1 MANTAPITHYQGQKK
16 KTKTKKS
23 KPVKKNKKRYVSS
36 LVSETI

>member
-16 KTKTKKS
+16 KPKKS
-23 KPVKKNKKRYVSS
+23 KTPKKNKKRYVSS

>member
-16 KTKTKKS
+16 TKKKKS